1 MRVLG
6 LDPSLTN
13 FGYAVHD
20 SDGVAKARCP
30 LRGRFRTSAAT
41 LYVARYISMRED
53 LRALIRDVRP
63 DRIGIEFPV
72 FGNLYSEGMYGLF
85 LFCSEAIYEEHQDVV
100 FWSPGQIKAHA
111 RDLLKRPPKWV
122 MMKPD
127 MVEAAKKDTG
137 GGVWNHNEADAYHA
151 ARLSSRFWQFHSGEI
166 HSEDLTILER
176 RLFLEVKQYTKG
188 KKAGKEV
195 HKGVLYREDER
206 FFRFSTH
213 GVEDDGNGEDE
224 GKEVEGGGSG
234 QER

>member
-13 FGYAVHD
+13 FGYAVHET
-20 SDGVAKARCP
+20 DGVGKERCSK
-30 LRGRFRTSAAT
+30 RGRFRTLAST
-41 LYVARYISMRED
+41 LYVQRYMHMRTE

-63 DRIGIEFPV
+63 DHMGIEFPV

-85 LFCSEAIYEEHQDVV
+85 LFCSEAIFEEHQDVV

-151 ARLSSRFWQFHSGEI
+151 ARLSARFWQFHGGEI
-166 HSEDLTILER
+166 HAEDLTTLER

-195 HKGVLYREDER
+195 QKGVLYREDER
-206 FFRFSTH
+206 FFRFSTN
-213 GVEDDGNGEDE
+213 GVDDDGNGKNE
-224 GKEVEGGGSG
+224 GKEGEGGPSS
-234 QER
+234 QDR